1 MSDKYK
7 ELAKQTRREVLKL
20 IHKGQTSHIASCFS
34 LTDIAVVLYENL
46 QKDDLVIWSKGWA
59 AALHYVLE
67 IRRGNLDRETVFNT
81 FPNAPYLGLL
91 EKSCPTVITAGGS
104 VGHGLPV
111 AVGMALA
118 RKRAGEPGKIYCLMS
133 DGELNEGSTWE
144 AVMLAAHH
152 KLDNLVAI
160 IDKNG
165 WQAMGK
171 TEDVIDLEPIDYKWQ
186 AFGWGVETING
197 HNHDEIE
204 EALAMRGSLMP
215 CVIVANTIKG
225 EGLSFTRNH
234 LTYHYKHIDD
244 ADFKRGMEELYSETP
259 PPTDTSSVWSVIE
272 TKNNQGT
279 DSNTRSSHSLRFL
292 GL

>member
-1 MSDKYK
+1 MKDYK
-7 ELAKQTRREVLKL
+7 QIAKENRREVLSL

-34 LTDIAVVLYENL
+34 LADIATVLYENL
-46 QKDDLVIWSKGWA
+46 QPDDIVIWSKGWA

-104 VGHGLPV
+104 VGHGLSV
-111 AVGMALA
+111 GVGMALA
-118 RKRAGEPGKIYCLMS
+118 RKRAGEPGKVYCLMS
-133 DGELNEGSTWE
+133 DGELNEGAVWE
-144 AVMLAAHH
+144 AVLVAAHH

-165 WQAMGK
+165 WQAMGRTQDIIS
-171 TEDVIDLEPIDYKWQ
+171 TEYLRGKFSMFDWQ
-186 AFGWGVETING
+186 SWEING
-197 HNHDEIE
+197 HDFAEIE
-204 EALAMRGSLMP
+204 QILAFSHGSETRP
-215 CVIVANTIKG
+215 GVIVANTIKG

-244 ADFKRGMEELYSETP
+244 EDYKKGMEEL
-259 PPTDTSSVWSVIE
+259 
-272 TKNNQGT
+272 GG
-279 DSNTRSSHSLRFL
+279 DSQKVDIITRPS
-292 GL
+292 